1 MTPETL
7 KELMMMPL
15 QKLKFVSADRRASLS
30 PREIRRIKLCR
41 KLDEQLELAR
51 AQASG
56 ERYVPM
62 KLKRVR
68 DAVTGERTT
77 QSVPKR
83 VSPWWWKGAHGRL
96 CLAIRYGSKVVEV
109 VKGRNAI
116 EATDHSELIE
126 ALESVRLAVADGELD
141 LKIESSLEGA
151 ARKTLSL
158 RKSNAT

>member
-1 MTPETL
+1 L
-7 KELMMMPL
+7 
-15 QKLKFVSADRRASLS
+15 
-30 PREIRRIKLCR
+30 
-41 KLDEQLELAR
+41 
-51 AQASG
+51 
-56 ERYVPM
+56 

-83 VSPWWWKGAHGRL
+83 VSPWWWKGVHGRF

-109 VKGRNAI
+109 VKGRNAS
-116 EATDHSELIE
+116 EASDHSELIE

-141 LKIESSLEGA
+141 LQIESSLEGA